1 VFAGIRE
8 AASHTPRDGK
18 NDRLPSPGQAGVK
31 QSALKKAHHN
41 SLFIWLI
48 LHVLHLNIGIAG
60 CGCRLWT
67 DKAIR
72 VPCGGPVRSDYRYL

>member
-8 AASHTPRDGK
+8 AASHTPRDRN
-18 NDRLPSPGQAGVK
+18 NDQLPSPGQAGVK
-31 QSALKKAHHN
+31 QSALEKAHHN
-41 SLFIWLI
+41 LLFIQLM
-48 LHVLHLNIGIAG
+48 LHILHLNTGIAG

-72 VPCGGPVRSDYRYL
+72 VPCGGRVRNNYRCL